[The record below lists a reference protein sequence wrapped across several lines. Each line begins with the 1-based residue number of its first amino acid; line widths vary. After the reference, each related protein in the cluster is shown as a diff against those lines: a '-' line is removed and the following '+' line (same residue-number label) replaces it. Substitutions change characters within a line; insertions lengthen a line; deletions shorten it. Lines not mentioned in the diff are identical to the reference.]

1 MITIEK
7 ISEAFVRVMSD
18 ISIEQDIKDHFT
30 YKAPGY
36 RYSPKFKAGLWSGDI
51 SLYNT
56 QTKRLPIGLL
66 PRLLK
71 FAEDTAVSFKLIDS
85 ENYSFE
91 DSIDSVSREEVVEYV
106 DSLNIQLP
114 NNGKVREY
122 QIDAIY
128 QAVTQKKITL
138 LSPTSCLDPDEEI
151 EIELSDSDYAKFL
164 AFNNSSK
171 T

>member
-18 ISIEQDIKDHFT
+18 ISVEQDIKDHFT

-36 RYSPKFKAGLWSGDI
+36 RFSPRYKIGAWNGDI

-71 FAEDTAVSFKLIDS
+71 FAEDTSVPFKLIDS
-85 ENYSFE
+85 ENYSFD

-106 DSLNIQLP
+106 DSLNVQLP
-114 NNGKVREY
+114 NNSKVRDY
-122 QIDAIY
+122 QVDAVY
-128 QAVTQKKITL
+128 QAISQKKITL
-138 LSPTSCLDPDEEI
+138 ISPTACLDPDEEI
-151 EIELSDSDYAKFL
+151 EVELSDSDYAKFL